1 MMETGIKQRRSVV
14 KRQKKEASKLA
25 KAQGAVIAKLVD
37 VPTSTRKM
45 RLVADLIRGK
55 RVNEA
60 LPILKFQAK
69 QGAARLEKLLLAAIS
84 DWSNKNS
91 SVNIEDAD
99 LYVKNIFVDGGTVL
113 KRMRPAPQGRGYRVR
128 KRSNHVTM
136 EVDSLVAP
144 ELLVRK
150 VEKEKE
156 PKKEEKADK
165 KAKTSTSTKATAE
178 KKETKKSTKK
188 DK

>member
-1 MMETGIKQRRSVV
+1 METGIKPRRSVI
-14 KRQKKEASKLA
+14 KRQKKEAAKLA
-25 KAQGAVIAKLVD
+25 KAQGATIAKLVD

-60 LPILKFQAK
+60 LPILKFQSK
-69 QGAARLEKLLLAAIS
+69 QGAARLEKLLVSAIAN
-84 DWSNKNS
+84 WTAKNA
-91 SVNIEDAD
+91 SVNIDDAD
-99 LYVKNIFVDGGTVL
+99 LYVKTIFVDGGTVL

-128 KRSNHVTM
+128 KRSNHVTI

-144 ELLVRK
+144 ELLVKK
-150 VEKEKE
+150 VATEE
-156 PKKEEKADK
+156 KKEEKAEK
-165 KAKTSTSTKATAE
+165 KAKTSTKTTATAE

-188 DK
+188 TDK

>member
-1 MMETGIKQRRSVV
+1 MEITGIKPRRSVI
-14 KRQKKEASKLA
+14 KRQKKEAAKLA
-25 KAQGAVIAKLVD
+25 KAQGATTAKLND

-45 RLVADLIRGK
+45 RLVVDLIRGK

-69 QGAARLEKLLLAAIS
+69 QGARRLEKLLLAAIS

-91 SVNIEDAD
+91 SINIEDAD
-99 LYVKNIFVDGGTVL
+99 LYVKTIFVDGGTVL

-128 KRSNHVTM
+128 KRSNHVTLV
-136 EVDSLVAP
+136 VDSLVSP
-144 ELLVRK
+144 ELLLKK
-150 VEKEKE
+150 VEAEA
-156 PKKEEKADK
+156 KKEDKAEKK
-165 KAKTSTSTKATAE
+165 SKAASAE

-188 DK
+188 TDK

>member
-1 MMETGIKQRRSVV
+1 METGIKPRRSVV
-14 KRQKKEASKLA
+14 KRQKKEAAKQA
-25 KAQGAVIAKLVD
+25 KAQGATIAKLID

-60 LPILKFQAK
+60 LPVLKFQAK

-91 SVNIEDAD
+91 SINIEDAD
-99 LYVKNIFVDGGTVL
+99 LYVKNIFVDGGPML

-128 KRSNHVTM
+128 KRSNHVTL
-136 EVDSLVAP
+136 ELDSLVAP
-144 ELLVRK
+144 ELLVKK
-150 VEKEKE
+150 VATEE
-156 PKKEEKADK
+156 KKEEKADK
-165 KAKTSTSTKATAE
+165 KVAKSKTSTAATAD

-188 DK
+188 TDK

>member
-1 MMETGIKQRRSVV
+1 METGIKPRRSVL
-14 KRQKKEASKLA
+14 KRQKKDAAKLA
-25 KAQGAVIAKLVD
+25 KAQGATVAKLND

-60 LPILKFQAK
+60 LPVLKFQAK
-69 QGAARLEKLLLAAIS
+69 QGARRLEKLLLAAIS

-91 SVNIEDAD
+91 SINIEDAD
-99 LYVKNIFVDGGTVL
+99 LYIKNIFVDGGTVL

-128 KRSNHVTM
+128 KRSNHVTL

-144 ELLVRK
+144 ELLLKK
-150 VEKEKE
+150 VETEA
-156 PKKEEKADK
+156 KKEEKADK
-165 KAKTSTSTKATAE
+165 KASKAPAKATAE

-188 DK
+188 TDK

>member
-1 MMETGIKQRRSVV
+1 METGIKPRRSVI
-14 KRQKKEASKLA
+14 KRQKKEAAKLA
-25 KAQGAVIAKLVD
+25 KAQGATVAKLID

-60 LPILKFQAK
+60 LPILKFQSK
-69 QGAARLEKLLLAAIS
+69 QGAARLEKLLKAAIN
-84 DWSNKNS
+84 DWMNKNS
-91 SVNIEDAD
+91 SVNIDDAD

-128 KRSNHVTM
+128 KRSNHVTL

-144 ELLVRK
+144 ELLVKK
-150 VEKEKE
+150 VEKEE
-156 PKKEEKADK
+156 KKEEKTDK
-165 KAKTSTSTKATAE
+165 KAKTSTKATAE

>member
-1 MMETGIKQRRSVV
+1 METGIKPRRSVI
-14 KRQKKEASKLA
+14 KRQKKDAAKQA
-25 KAQGAVIAKLVD
+25 KAQGATVAKLND

-128 KRSNHVTM
+128 KRSNHVTL

-144 ELLVRK
+144 ELLVKK
-150 VEKEKE
+150 VATEE
-156 PKKEEKADK
+156 KKEEKADK
-165 KAKTSTSTKATAE
+165 KAKSSTAKASAE

-188 DK
+188 TDK

>member
-1 MMETGIKQRRSVV
+1 METGIKPRRSVI
-14 KRQKKEASKLA
+14 KRQKKEAAKLA
-25 KAQGAVIAKLVD
+25 KAQGATTAKLVD

-55 RVNEA
+55 KVNEA

-69 QGAARLEKLLLAAIS
+69 QGARRLEKLLLVAIS
-84 DWSNKNS
+84 DWTNKNS

-99 LYVKNIFVDGGTVL
+99 LYVKTIFVDGGTVM

-128 KRSNHVTM
+128 KRSNHVTLV
-136 EVDSLVAP
+136 VDSLIAP
-144 ELLVRK
+144 ELLVKK
-150 VEKEKE
+150 VEAE
-156 PKKEEKADK
+156 PKKEEKKVDK
-165 KAKTSTSTKATAE
+165 KTKSTPAATAE

-188 DK
+188 TDK

>member
-1 MMETGIKQRRSVV
+1 METGIKPRRSVI
-14 KRQKKEASKLA
+14 KRQKKEAAKLA
-25 KAQGAVIAKLVD
+25 KAQGATIAKLID

-55 RVNEA
+55 RVNAA

-84 DWSNKNS
+84 DWTNKNS
-91 SVNIEDAD
+91 SINIEDAD
-99 LYVKNIFVDGGTVL
+99 LYVKNIFVDGGPML

-128 KRSNHVTM
+128 KRSNHVTL
-136 EVDSLVAP
+136 ELDSLVAP
-144 ELLVRK
+144 ELLVKK
-150 VEKEKE
+150 VATEE
-156 PKKEEKADK
+156 KKEDKADK
-165 KAKTSTSTKATAE
+165 KVAKSKTPAATAE

-188 DK
+188 TDK

>member
-1 MMETGIKQRRSVV
+1 METGIKQRRSVI
-14 KRQKKEASKLA
+14 KRQKKEAAKLA
-25 KAQGAVIAKLVD
+25 KAQGAVTAKLVD

-55 RVNEA
+55 KVNEA
-60 LPILKFQAK
+60 LPILKFQSK

-128 KRSNHVTM
+128 KRSNHVTL
-136 EVDSLVAP
+136 ELDSLIAP

-165 KAKTSTSTKATAE
+165 KAKTSTKAAATE

>member
-1 MMETGIKQRRSVV
+1 METGIKPRRSVT
-14 KRQKKEASKLA
+14 KRQKKEAAKLA
-25 KAQGAVIAKLVD
+25 KAQGATTAKLID

-55 RVNEA
+55 KVSDA
-60 LPILKFQAK
+60 LPILKFQSK
-69 QGAARLEKLLLAAIS
+69 QGAARLEKLLLVAIS
-84 DWSNKNS
+84 DWTTKNS

-99 LYVKNIFVDGGTVL
+99 LYIKTLFVDGGTVL

-136 EVDSLVAP
+136 VVDSLVAP

-156 PKKEEKADK
+156 PKKEEKAEK
-165 KAKTSTSTKATAE
+165 KAKTSTATAE

-188 DK
+188 TDK

>member
-1 MMETGIKQRRSVV
+1 METGIKPRRSVV
-14 KRQKKEASKLA
+14 KRQKKEATKLA
-25 KAQGAVIAKLVD
+25 KAQGAVLAKLKD

-60 LPILKFQAK
+60 LPILKFQSK

-84 DWSNKNS
+84 DWTSKNS
-91 SVNIEDAD
+91 SVSIEDAD
-99 LYVKNIFVDGGTVL
+99 LFVKNIFVDGGTVL

-128 KRSNHVTM
+128 KRSNHVTL
-136 EVDSLVAP
+136 ELDSLVAP
-144 ELLVRK
+144 GLLVKK
-150 VEKEKE
+150 VEEE
-156 PKKEEKADK
+156 AKKEDKAPK
-165 KAKTSTSTKATAE
+165 KAKASAPAAE
-178 KKETKKSTKK
+178 KKEVKKSTTKKK

>member
-1 MMETGIKQRRSVV
+1 MKTEIKPRRSVV
-14 KRQKKEASKLA
+14 KRQKKEAAKLA
-25 KAQGAVIAKLVD
+25 KAQGATTAILND

-60 LPILKFQAK
+60 LPVLKFQAK
-69 QGAARLEKLLLAAIS
+69 QGARRLEKLLKAAIS
-84 DWSNKNS
+84 DWMNKNS
-91 SVNIEDAD
+91 SVNIDDAD
-99 LYVKNIFVDGGTVL
+99 LYVKTVFVDGGAMM

-128 KRSNHVTM
+128 KRSNHVTL

-144 ELLVRK
+144 ELLVKK
-150 VEKEKE
+150 VEAEA
-156 PKKEEKADK
+156 KKEDKADK
-165 KAKTSTSTKATAE
+165 KAKTSTKATAE
-178 KKETKKSTKK
+178 KKETKKSTTKK

>member
-1 MMETGIKQRRSVV
+1 MKTEIKPRRSVV
-14 KRQKKEASKLA
+14 KRQNKDAAKLA
-25 KAQGAVIAKLVD
+25 KAQGPATAILND

-55 RVNEA
+55 RVSDA
-60 LPILKFQAK
+60 MPILHFQPK
-69 QGAARLEKLLLAAIS
+69 QGAARLFKLLKAATN
-84 DWSNKNS
+84 DWMNKNS
-91 SVNIEDAD
+91 SVNIDDAD
-99 LYVKNIFVDGGTVL
+99 LYIKTIFVDGGPMM

-128 KRSNHVTM
+128 KRSNHVTL

-150 VEKEKE
+150 VETEAN
-156 PKKEEKADK
+156 KEEIADK
-165 KAKTSTSTKATAE
+165 KAKTSTKATAE
-178 KKETKKSTKK
+178 KKETKKSTTKKK

>member
-1 MMETGIKQRRSVV
+1 METGLKPRRSVL
-14 KRQKKEASKLA
+14 KRQKKDAAKLA
-25 KAQGAVIAKLVD
+25 KAQGATVAKLND

-128 KRSNHVTM
+128 KRSNHVTL

-144 ELLVRK
+144 ELLVKK
-150 VEKEKE
+150 VATEE
-156 PKKEEKADK
+156 KKEGKAEK
-165 KAKTSTSTKATAE
+165 KAKPSTAKASAE

-188 DK
+188 TDK

>member
-1 MMETGIKQRRSVV
+1 METGIKPRRSVI
-14 KRQKKEASKLA
+14 KRQKKDAAKLA
-25 KAQGAVIAKLVD
+25 KAQGATTAKLVD

-55 RVNEA
+55 KVNEA

-69 QGAARLEKLLLAAIS
+69 QGARRLEKLLLVAIS
-84 DWSNKNS
+84 DWTNKNS

-99 LYVKNIFVDGGTVL
+99 LYVKTIFVDGGTVM

-128 KRSNHVTM
+128 KRSNHVTLV
-136 EVDSLVAP
+136 VDSLIAP
-144 ELLVRK
+144 ELLVKK
-150 VEKEKE
+150 VEAE
-156 PKKEEKADK
+156 PKKEEKKVEK
-165 KAKTSTSTKATAE
+165 KTTKSTTATAE

-188 DK
+188 TDK

>member
-1 MMETGIKQRRSVV
+1 METGIKPRRSVI
-14 KRQKKEASKLA
+14 KRQKKDAAKLA
-25 KAQGAVIAKLVD
+25 KAQGATTAKLVD

-55 RVNEA
+55 KVNEA

-69 QGAARLEKLLLAAIS
+69 QGARRLEKLLLVAIS
-84 DWSNKNS
+84 DWTNKNS

-99 LYVKNIFVDGGTVL
+99 LYIKTIFVDGGTVM

-136 EVDSLVAP
+136 VVDSLIAP
-144 ELLVRK
+144 ELLVKK
-150 VEKEKE
+150 VEAE
-156 PKKEEKADK
+156 PKKEEKKVDK
-165 KAKTSTSTKATAE
+165 KTKSTPAVTAE

-188 DK
+188 TDK